1 MTNLRG
7 LLTPVGLL
15 RALVLTMGLV
25 LAIIGGVVV
34 AFMGDLT
41 SRSGEA
47 SRTADAALMAS
58 ESETK
63 LARLKL
69 LLHAR
74 IDTFLASPQVA
85 MLPLEKQAAL
95 AAELRRN
102 DGGEP
107 AAGAQSPP
115 VELSMTETIALQ
127 DVALLLSSGYD
138 AFADDAVRA
147 AGARGAA
154 ALEGYLLDPTPG
166 NLRLM
171 MVEIDAM
178 LEQLDLRVVELRA
191 QAAAEES
198 RFLDSTSDST
208 TGILIAL
215 GVAGLVILL
224 LGQRITS
231 IVARAIEAGRQEQE
245 ELAVTTARLQF
256 RNDQL
261 NALYNVFTE
270 ITDTLSLDYVVN
282 ATLRESMY
290 IMRADMA
297 TLRILRGSDL
307 VVAGAMIS
315 TGQEVKNLGPV
326 KLGVGP
332 TGRTAKRGRTLRI
345 EEGGERM
352 MAGQPGALPGQSP
365 AEQTNRSPMESG
377 IIVPLVVGARV
388 VGTLACWSRNK
399 AAFNDEDQRILEM
412 MASQVATAIAAADAT
427 EASERRAHQDPLTS
441 LPNRRQLDV
450 DLEGR
455 LAELAEQSRNA
466 VVAMLDIDH
475 FKRLNDA
482 YGHQAGDVAL
492 QGIAAVLRS
501 SVRDNDF
508 IYRFGGEE
516 FVIVFTD
523 ITVSEAMPLAERL
536 KSAIQAVSLTGD
548 NEEPVDPVTIS
559 IGLALLPEHGRDV
572 DALIDLADKAMYR
585 AKSRGRNC
593 VVVWSEDGLP
603 SATEAA

>member
-1 MTNLRG
+1 MC
-7 LLTPVGLL
+7 
-15 RALVLTMGLV
+15 LV
-25 LAIIGGVVV
+25 LAVIGAVVV
-34 AFMGDLT
+34 VFMGELT

-58 ESETK
+58 ASQTE
-63 LARLKL
+63 LASLKL

-107 AAGAQSPP
+107 AAGALSPP

-138 AFADDAVRA
+138 AFADEAVRV
-147 AGARGAA
+147 AGTRGKA
-154 ALEGYLLDPTPG
+154 ALDRYLVDPTPG
-166 NLRLM
+166 SLRLL
-171 MVEIDAM
+171 MVEMDAM
-178 LEQLDLRVVELRA
+178 LEQLDIRVEELRA
-191 QAAAEES
+191 QAVAEES
-198 RFLDSTSDST
+198 RFLDSTSDSK
-208 TGILIAL
+208 TGILVAL
-215 GVAGLVILL
+215 GVAGFVVLV
-224 LGQRITS
+224 LGLRVTS
-231 IVARAIEAGRQEQE
+231 LVTRAIEAGRQEQA
-245 ELAVTTARLQF
+245 ELAVTTERLQF

-270 ITDTLSLDYVVN
+270 ITDTLSLEYVVN

-297 TLRILRGSDL
+297 TLRILRGSNL
-307 VVAGAMIS
+307 EVAGAMIS
-315 TGQEVKNLGPV
+315 TGQEIKNLTSV
-326 KLGVGP
+326 KLGDGP

-352 MAGQPGALPGQSP
+352 MGGQAGTLPGQSP

-388 VGTLACWSRNK
+388 VGTLACWARNK
-399 AAFNDEDQRILEM
+399 SAFNDEDQRILEM

-441 LPNRRQLDV
+441 LPNRRQLDE
-450 DLEGR
+450 DLQGR
-455 LAELAEQSRNA
+455 LSELSEQSRQA
-466 VVAMLDIDH
+466 VVAMLDIDY
-475 FKRLNDA
+475 FKRLNDQF
-482 YGHQAGDVAL
+482 GHQAGDTAL
-492 QGIAAVLRS
+492 QRLASVLRG

-516 FVIVFTD
+516 FVVVFSDT
-523 ITVSEAMPLAERL
+523 TVNEAIPLAERL
-536 KSAIQAVSLTGD
+536 KSAIQTVQVTGD
-548 NEEPVDPVTIS
+548 NEEPVGPVTVS
-559 IGLALLPEHGRDV
+559 IGLALLPEHGKDV
-572 DALIDLADKAMYR
+572 GTLIDLADKAMYR
-585 AKSRGRNC
+585 AKANGRNC
-593 VVVWSEDGLP
+593 IMVWSEDDLP
-603 SATEAA
+603 VATEAA